1 MLSSKSS
8 KTKLFIVST
17 ILIVAIICVFFL
29 SLNIGTIKISPI
41 EIIDAFTGTGSTQTF
56 NILYN
61 FRLPRSVIAILIGIG
76 MAIAGAILQG
86 VSRNSLA
93 DPGIIGINSGA
104 GFAVILYIF
113 FIQGSVFQSGPLSV
127 YIMPFFALVG
137 ALIAAALIYVIA
149 WKDGVTPVR
158 LVLVGIG
165 INAAFGALI
174 IIFQLMMDP
183 RDFTQATIW
192 LSGSIWSASW
202 SYVLALLPWILIL
215 VPIAISKFQ
224 SINLLQ
230 LGDNL
235 AKGLGVSIERE
246 RGLLLLIAVG
256 LSGACVS
263 VGGGISFLGLLAPHL
278 ARMLVGPKNQRL
290 LPVAALIGALLLLTS
305 DIIAKSL
312 MVGSEIPV
320 GLVLS
325 CLGAPYFIYL
335 LIKE

>member
-1 MLSSKSS
+1 
-8 KTKLFIVST
+8 
-17 ILIVAIICVFFL
+17 
-29 SLNIGTIKISPI
+29 
-41 EIIDAFTGTGSTQTF
+41 
-56 NILYN
+56 
-61 FRLPRSVIAILIGIG
+61 

-86 VSRNSLA
+86 ISRNSLA

-113 FIQGSVFQSGPLSV
+113 FIQGSSFQAGPLSV
-127 YIMPFFALVG
+127 YIMPFFALAG
-137 ALIAAALIYVIA
+137 ALVAAALIYIIA

-165 INAAFGALI
+165 INSAFGALI

-215 VPIAISKFQ
+215 VPIAMSKFQ

-246 RGLLLLIAVG
+246 RGILLLIAVG

-278 ARMLVGPKNQRL
+278 ARMLVGPKHQRL

-305 DIIAKSL
+305 DIVAKSL
-312 MVGSEIPV
+312 IVGSEIPV